1 MRVLNPNSMA
11 YLTDKN
17 KPHMASW
24 SRYLFAQ
31 LNKFFDAKKNV
42 SLIYDTQHFR
52 LDPQILRLV

>member
-1 MRVLNPNSMA
+1 MA